1 MFVNGN
7 SEDGYFYVVVIMDQI
22 KNTTNDEDPIEKE
35 KYCKKMLMNV
45 DGEDK
50 RNNCNRMR
58 CL

>member
-1 MFVNGN
+1 MFVNGSN
-7 SEDGYFYVVVIMDQI
+7 KDGYFYVVVIMDQI
-22 KNTTNDEDPIEKE
+22 ENTTNDEDPIEEE
-35 KYCKKMLMNV
+35 KHCKKMLMNV